1 MSRMAQRNSADLA
14 ASRHE
19 LDLARITYPDYPG
32 ERLQCA
38 TIRRW
43 LPTAATPLDEAASS
57 DGALVGVAPSRVR
70 VRVLEQ
76 EDDGMVGFFV
86 VCFGVLAW

>member
-1 MSRMAQRNSADLA
+1 MCNNPPLA
-14 ASRHE
+14 ADR
-19 LDLARITYPDYPG
+19 ARILY
-32 ERLQCA
+32 LK
-38 TIRRW
+38 
-43 LPTAATPLDEAASS
+43 AASS

-76 EDDGMVGFFV
+76 DDDGMVGFFV